1 MTPDNI
7 SEVLK
12 EQLCQMVEGVA
23 FMFIECDAVPLP
35 VPTAGIEVRL
45 NFSGPSEGAIWLA
58 LSVEDSN
65 RLAAGMLGRPLAE
78 TEPLGPDQA
87 APAEFLNILGNWV
100 LDALWGSE
108 APFQVAVPSVEAKQ
122 LDNTVVWSLP
132 APRRSTTRQRR
143 RTRGFGS
150 TWRRER
156 PITSIGV
163 PDRLRRVSK

>member
-1 MTPDNI
+1 
-7 SEVLK
+7 
-12 EQLCQMVEGVA
+12 MVEGVA

-78 TEPLGPDQA
+78 TETLGPDQA

-132 APRRSTTRQRR
+132 AARRAIVLTDAECTILCGITLNQEDEASQPREPPKASD
-143 RTRGFGS
+143 
-150 TWRRER
+150 E
-156 PITSIGV
+156 
-163 PDRLRRVSK
+163 LC